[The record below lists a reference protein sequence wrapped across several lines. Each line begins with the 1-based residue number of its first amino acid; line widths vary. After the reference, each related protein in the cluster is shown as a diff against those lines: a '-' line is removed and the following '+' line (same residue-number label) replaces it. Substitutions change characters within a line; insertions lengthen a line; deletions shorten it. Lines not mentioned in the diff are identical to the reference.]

1 MDTKIGIK
9 VNTVIALGTQWIK
22 EKVSILI
29 FCTIQFTSHCIPI
42 PKSFFFYFESKYKLI
57 KNKN

>member
-1 MDTKIGIK
+1 MNTKIGVK
-9 VNTVIALGTQWIK
+9 VNTVIVLGTQWIK

-42 PKSFFFYFESKYKLI
+42 P
-57 KNKN
+57 